1 LANIINLVRYEKNI
15 IELELKDGDQTIAN
29 LIAKYAIKRSDVA
42 YSSYIV
48 PHPLKKDIKIVIT
61 TSGEKD
67 PLQVVKEILK
77 SIAGDAST
85 FLSLFETVMKKG
97 EACEERK

>member
-1 LANIINLVRYEKNI
+1 MADIINLVRYEKNI

-29 LIAKYAIKRSDVA
+29 LIAKYAIKRPDVA

-61 TSGEKD
+61 TSNGKD
-67 PLQVVKEILK
+67 PLQVVKEILEN
-77 SIAGDAST
+77 IINDANT
-85 FLSLFETVMKKG
+85 FLSLFENVVEKG
-97 EACEERK
+97 GACEERE